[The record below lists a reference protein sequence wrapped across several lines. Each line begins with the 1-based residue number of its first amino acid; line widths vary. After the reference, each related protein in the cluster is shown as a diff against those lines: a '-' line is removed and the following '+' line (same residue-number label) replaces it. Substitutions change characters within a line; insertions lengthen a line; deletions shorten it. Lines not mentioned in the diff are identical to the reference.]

1 MIQQHDDLVTIQDA
15 YARGLAKAAARENE
29 AARRAGRITVLG
41 PPVKRSNEVSEQH
54 LERAKGQVLDLL
66 ALKPQSKTDM
76 VPSVT
81 GSKHLLDTTL
91 NALIVEGRVTRDNHR
106 TGQKILYRL
115 AG

>member
-15 YARGLAKAAARENE
+15 YAQALAKAAARENE

-41 PPVKRSNEVSEQH
+41 APVKRSNEVSEQH

-81 GSKHLLDTTL
+81 GSKHLLATAL
-91 NALIVEGRVTRDNHR
+91 NALVVEGRITRDNRR
-106 TGQKILYRL
+106 TDRRILYRL